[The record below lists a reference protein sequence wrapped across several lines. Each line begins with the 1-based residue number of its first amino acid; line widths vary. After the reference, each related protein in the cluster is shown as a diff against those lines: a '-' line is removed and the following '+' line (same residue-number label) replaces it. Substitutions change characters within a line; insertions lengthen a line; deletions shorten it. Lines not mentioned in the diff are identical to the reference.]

1 MMIGPNSSGRVAA
14 TIIIAQP
21 PWQLPITT
29 GLPSASGCSSITR
42 SRNAASAAHDVLD
55 RLAGHRLGQEADEV
69 AGVAGAHGD
78 ADLAVGLEAADARPV
93 AGARVDD
100 DERPLAL
107 IDGDA
112 GGRDDPR
119 PAHS

>member
-21 PWQLPITT
+21 AWQLPITT
-29 GLPSASGCSSITR
+29 GLPSASGCSCDHPLEER
-42 SRNAASAAHDVLD
+42 GLGLHDVLD
-55 RLAGHRLGQEADEV
+55 RLPRHRLGQEADEV
-69 AGVAGAHGD
+69 AGMAGAHGD

-100 DERPLAL
+100 DERPL
-107 IDGDA
+107 
-112 GGRDDPR
+112 R
-119 PAHS
+119 